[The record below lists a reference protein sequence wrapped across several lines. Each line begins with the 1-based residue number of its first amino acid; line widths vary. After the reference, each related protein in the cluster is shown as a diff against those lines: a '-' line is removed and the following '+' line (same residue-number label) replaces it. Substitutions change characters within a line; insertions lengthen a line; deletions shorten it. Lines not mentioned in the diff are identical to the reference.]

1 MNKKKKE
8 IKKINEVC
16 DIKEKIDR
24 MRVKGSNR

>member
-1 MNKKKKE
+1 MNKKKKKK
-8 IKKINEVC
+8 KKINEVY